1 MKDFKVPVKAESGSV
16 MVRKL
21 VQVSDLK
28 KGDTVE
34 VDGKLETV
42 GINYL
47 KRCSF
52 MGWTYKGNPFRD
64 GINRVVFKVP
74 VKGGFRYA

>member
-1 MKDFKVPVKAESGSV
+1 MSDSV

-21 VQVSDLK
+21 IQVSDLK
-28 KGDTVE
+28 KGYTVE

-42 GINYL
+42 GIRCL

-52 MGWTYKGNPFRD
+52 MGWTYRGNPFRE

-74 VKGGFRYA
+74 IKGGFRYE